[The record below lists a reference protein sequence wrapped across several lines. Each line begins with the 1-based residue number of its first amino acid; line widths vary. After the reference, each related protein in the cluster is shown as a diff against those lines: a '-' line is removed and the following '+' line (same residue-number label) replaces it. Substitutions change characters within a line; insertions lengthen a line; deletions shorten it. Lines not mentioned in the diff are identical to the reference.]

1 MAGQRR
7 GARLSIEP
15 DGFTAG
21 GPFEPVLAY
30 PQEIPPV
37 NEPNMPPPTLPEDEP
52 VPVEDPPANP
62 VPTDKPLRM

>member
-1 MAGQRR
+1 VR
-7 GARLSIEP
+7 GFPLNPIAIPQEARLNQSLH
-15 DGFTAG
+15 T
-21 GPFEPVLAY
+21 

-37 NEPNMPPPTLPEDEP
+37 NEPIMPPPTLPEDEP